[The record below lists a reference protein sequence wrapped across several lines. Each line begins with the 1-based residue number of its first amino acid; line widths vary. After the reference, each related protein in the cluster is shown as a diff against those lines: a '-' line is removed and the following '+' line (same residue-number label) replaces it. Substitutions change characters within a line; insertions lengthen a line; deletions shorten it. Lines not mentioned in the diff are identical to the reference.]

1 MTGALIINADDWG
14 RDLMNT
20 DRILDCVLRKTV
32 SSASA
37 MVFME
42 DSERSAELALN
53 HAVDTGLHL
62 NLTTPFS
69 GRNVPSRIAEE
80 QREVSAWLRERR
92 ANQAIFNPRLAGKFR
107 AVVTAQLGEYERLYK
122 YPPNRVDGHHHMH
135 LSANVLFAGLLPSGT
150 IVRRNFSF
158 FPGEKSFI
166 NRAYRKTMDSILS
179 LRHILTDFFFSL
191 PPLVPLA
198 RLDRILSLSSA
209 NFVEVET
216 HPITTD
222 EYEFLT
228 NGSAERW
235 AAGLHIAPRFLV
247 ANGKKAG

>member
-14 RDLMNT
+14 RDPMNT

-32 SSASA
+32 STASA

-42 DSERSAELALN
+42 DSERSAELA
-53 HAVDTGLHL
+53 HKHTVDTGLHL
-62 NLTTPFS
+62 NLTTHFS
-69 GRNVPSRIAEE
+69 GRNVPSTIVEE

-92 ANQAIFNPRLAGKFR
+92 VNQAIFNPRLAAKFR
-107 AVVTAQLGEYERLYK
+107 GVVTAQLEEYERLYK
-122 YPPNRVDGHHHMH
+122 RPPSRVDGHHHMH

-150 IVRRNFSF
+150 IARRNFSF
-158 FPGEKSFI
+158 FPGEKSFS

-179 LRHILTDFFFSL
+179 LRHTLTDFFFSL
-191 PPLVPLA
+191 PPLAPQA
-198 RLDRILSLSSA
+198 RLDRIVSLASA

-228 NGSAERW
+228 NGSAEQW
-235 AAGLHIAPRFLV
+235 AAGFQIAPRFLV
-247 ANGKKAG
+247 ANGTVIA